1 MAASASTMNANQM
14 ERLTTCP
21 ICLDKFRIP
30 KLLPC
35 MHTFC
40 LTPCLT
46 SLVDPRAR
54 SLKCP
59 ECRRE
64 HTIPA
69 GSSNIFY
76 SEQSISRSI
85 FFIVSIG
92 GVQAFPANLTMI
104 GFLDLQPS
112 NAIER
117 ADRCAIC
124 QQQKPSDFL
133 LTDDKNLSILSFL
146 FFVWVQHW
154 LNVMIVRNLCVLNVV
169 NHIYV
174 KHSIKSV
181 HLSVSYVE
189 HYLNLVRKLHLM
201 NNVSMRFALRMN

>member
-1 MAASASTMNANQM
+1 MATSASTMTANQM

-46 SLVDPRAR
+46 NLVDPRAR
-54 SLKCP
+54 SLRCP

-64 HTIPA
+64 HTIP
-69 GSSNIFY
+69 GGLSDHSIFN
-76 SEQSISRSI
+76 RSI
-85 FFIVSIG
+85 NRCLLSLG

-112 NAIER
+112 AVTDR

-124 QQQKPSDFL
+124 QQQKPSKFFHWLNCKHISFASL
-133 LTDDKNLSILSFL
+133 LIFM
-146 FFVWVQHW
+146 WVQHW
-154 LNVMIVRNLCVLNVV
+154 SNVTIVQDLCALNVA

-174 KHSIKSV
+174 KHSIRSV
-181 HLSVSYVE
+181 HLSVNYAV
-189 HYLNLVRKLHLM
+189 HYLN
-201 NNVSMRFALRMN
+201 

>member
-1 MAASASTMNANQM
+1 MTTVASTMNANQM

-46 SLVDPRAR
+46 NLVDPRAR
-54 SLKCP
+54 SLRCP
-59 ECRRE
+59 ECRRD
-64 HTIPA
+64 HIIPPGA
-69 GSSNIFY
+69 SAYLSSY
-76 SEQSISRSI
+76 RSLSLSRSL
-85 FFIVSIG
+85 G

-112 NAIER
+112 GLVER

-124 QQQKPSDFL
+124 QQQKPSKRRL
-133 LTDDKNLSILSFL
+133 RSPKSLSPFHVFFPLCGYSVGQMPRL
-146 FFVWVQHW
+146 FE
-154 LNVMIVRNLCVLNVV
+154 
-169 NHIYV
+169 IYV
-174 KHSIKSV
+174 
-181 HLSVSYVE
+181 Y
-189 HYLNLVRKLHLM
+189 
-201 NNVSMRFALRMN
+201 RMS